1 MIMRKL
7 TWFALAF
14 CCFVSSGFAQQGT
27 ESERAAYRK
36 VITGRADKIA
46 VTLGIQDAGK
56 KDVVRDIIADQYIGL
71 NDIHSPRDEKIK
83 SLKADKSLD
92 KDVRASRISQIE
104 AEAGAKL
111 ARLHNDY
118 LIKLGKQLSKDQI
131 EKVKDGMTY
140 SVLPITYKGYMEML
154 PDLKASQREQ
164 ILAYLTEAREYA
176 VSAGSSDKKH
186 AWFGK
191 YKGKINNYL
200 SAEGVETKKAREEW
214 ERKLKEREQ
223 LK

>member
-1 MIMRKL
+1 MIMRKFIL
-7 TWFALAF
+7 FALAF
-14 CCFVSSGFAQQGT
+14 SCFASAGFAQQGT
-27 ESERAAYRK
+27 EAERAAYRK

-46 VTLGIQDAGK
+46 VKLGIQDTVK
-56 KDVVRDIIADQYIGL
+56 KNVVRDIIADQYIAL
-71 NDIHSPRDEKIK
+71 SDIHSSRDEKIK

-92 KDVRASRISQIE
+92 KDVRASKVSQIE
-104 AEAGAKL
+104 AEAGPKL

-118 LIKLGKQLSKDQI
+118 MIKLSKQLSKEQI

-154 PDLKASQREQ
+154 PNLKENQKEQ

-176 VSAGSSDKKH
+176 MNAGSSEKKH

-214 ERKLKEREQ
+214 ENKLKERQ
-223 LK
+223 QSN

>member
-1 MIMRKL
+1 MIMRKFIL
-7 TWFALAF
+7 FALAF
-14 CCFVSSGFAQQGT
+14 SCFVSAGFAQQGT
-27 ESERAAYRK
+27 EAERAAYRK

-46 VTLGIQDAGK
+46 VKLGIQDTVK
-56 KDVVRDIIADQYIGL
+56 KNVVRDIIADQYIAL
-71 NDIHSPRDEKIK
+71 NDIHSLRDEKIK
-83 SLKADKSLD
+83 SLKADKNLD
-92 KDVRASRISQIE
+92 KDARAAKVSQIE
-104 AEAGAKL
+104 AEAGPKL
-111 ARLHNDY
+111 ARLHNEY
-118 LIKLGKQLSKDQI
+118 MIKLGKQLSKDQI

-154 PDLKASQREQ
+154 PDLKETQKEQ

-176 VSAGSSDKKH
+176 MNAGSSEKKH

-214 ERKLKEREQ
+214 EQKLKEKQ
-223 LK
+223 QNQ

>member
-1 MIMRKL
+1 MRKFIL
-7 TWFALAF
+7 FALAF
-14 CCFVSSGFAQQGT
+14 SCLISAGFAQQGT
-27 ESERAAYRK
+27 EAERAAYRK

-46 VTLGIQDAGK
+46 IKLGIQDTVK
-56 KDVVRDIIADQYIGL
+56 KNVVRDIIADQYIAL
-71 NDIHSPRDEKIK
+71 NDIHSSRDEKIK
-83 SLKADKSLD
+83 VLKADKSLD
-92 KDVRASRISQIE
+92 KDVRASKLSQIE
-104 AEAGAKL
+104 AEAGPQL

-118 LIKLGKQLSKDQI
+118 MAKLGKQLNREQI

-154 PDLKASQREQ
+154 PNLKESQKDQ
-164 ILAYLTEAREYA
+164 ILAFLTEAREYA
-176 VSAGSSDKKH
+176 MNAGSSEKKH

-214 ERKLKEREQ
+214 ERKLKERQQKE
-223 LK
+223 